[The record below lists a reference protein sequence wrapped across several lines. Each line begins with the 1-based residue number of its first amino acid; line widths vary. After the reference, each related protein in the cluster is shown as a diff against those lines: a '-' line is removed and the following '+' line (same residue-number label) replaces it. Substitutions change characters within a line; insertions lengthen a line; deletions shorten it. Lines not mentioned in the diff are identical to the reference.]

1 MKVIDATATPGVF
14 ANISTIKP
22 VMKAAVKESHFGI
35 LRRIPITTYIYN
47 KGVAH

>member
-1 MKVIDATATPGVF
+1 M
-14 ANISTIKP
+14 STIKP

-35 LRRIPITTYIYN
+35 LRRIPITIYIYN